1 MQTFKDVFSCVCL
14 VKECEPILNSTIKK
28 LNINKEDN
36 SVDLLL
42 SPSQLIRKSD
52 INKYERYLKS
62 QLKLDSIDIETIY
75 PKDMFTVSYIDDILY
90 TANKFNYIVNGYFN
104 DAEYKVIDDDL
115 FISLKHGGKDFIVGS
130 NTDKFIESQI
140 NKEFGLNL
148 NVKFDGVLTLT
159 KDCEE
164 YKHLKSFQ
172 PANSSNN
179 IGSGYDYP
187 EPPPSP
193 EFDPNS
199 MCPPPPDDISSFA
212 PNEMQVEEKT
222 KKRSVSKAGTYPPNV
237 PIIHGTEE
245 VFLGKGF
252 KAELTPLG
260 EVGQDTGSVFVWG
273 DVFDSNIIE
282 TRDKKHII
290 CSIFITDYTGSSILK
305 LFLDTSER
313 GKIEGLKNG
322 TTIIVKGDASYD
334 KYEREVTIRTRDIMT
349 AKKRERT
356 DLGKEKRVELH
367 CHTNM
372 SQLDGMT
379 PAGEL
384 VKRAHAWGHK
394 AIAIT
399 DHGVAQA
406 FPDAMNAE
414 EAIDDENFKVI
425 YGVEAYFVDD
435 VVDGVKGDDQR
446 SLDGEFIVFDLETT
460 GLSAKK
466 ERIIEIGAVRVVG
479 GEIKDSFS
487 SFVNPERPIPPRI
500 TELTGIT
507 DSMVADAPHEEEA
520 IKNFFDFCGKDAVFV
535 AHNADFDCGFL
546 KETSNRLGL
555 EFNNTYI
562 DTVVISRKL
571 YPDLKNHKLD
581 TVAKYLKLDD
591 FNHHRACDDAKIL
604 ADIFLV
610 MIENLKEKQTS
621 TIDQIN
627 QKIVG
632 SDPKKLPSY
641 HQIILVKN
649 KTGLKNLYRL
659 ISYSNLKYF
668 HKKPRIPKSELMKY
682 REGLI
687 IGSACEAGQLYK
699 AVVAGSNFDKLKE
712 IASFYDFLEIQ
723 PLGNNEFMVR
733 NGMVPSDNTIKD
745 YNRTIVKLGE
755 VLNIPVVATG
765 DVHFI
770 DKEDSIFRAILMA
783 GQGFKDADLQAP
795 LYFKTTDEMLKEF
808 SYLGEDKAYEV
819 VVTNT
824 QKIADM
830 TEKIRPIP
838 KGTYP
843 PSIDGAEEDLQRIT
857 HEKAREI
864 YGDPLPEI
872 VSKRLE
878 KELDSIIKHG
888 FAVLYIIAQKLVWKS
903 EEDGYHVGSRGS
915 VGSSFVATMA
925 GISEVNPLPPHYVCP
940 KCKHSEFITDGSV
953 GSGFDL
959 EYKECPICGTPYV
972 RNGHDIPFETFLG
985 FNGDKAPDID
995 LNFSG
1000 EYQATAH
1007 KYTEELFGKSHVFK
1021 AGTIA
1026 TVADKTAFGYVKNY
1040 LSERDRVVSKAEEN
1054 RLTIGCTGVK
1064 RTTGQHPGG
1073 MVVVPNDYEVYD
1085 FTPVQHPA
1093 DAADSD
1099 IITTH
1104 FDFHSLHDTIL
1115 KLDNLGHDVPTLY
1128 KYLEDLTGINVN
1140 DVDMSDQQVI
1150 SLFTS
1155 PEALGVTEEEI
1166 DCNTGTLAL
1175 PEMGT
1180 PFVRQML
1187 IEAQPKKFSDLLQ
1200 ISGLSHG
1207 TDVWLGNA
1215 SDLIANGTCTI
1226 SEVIGTR
1233 DSIMLYLIHKGLD
1246 PNMAFKIMEIT
1257 RKGKATK
1264 LLTEEHIKAM
1274 KACDV
1279 PDWYIDSCLKIKYM
1293 FPKAHAAAYVIAAI
1307 RLGWFKLHRPTEFYA
1322 AHFTVRGEDFDA
1334 DTVMKGKEFTKLKI
1348 EDLKIRGNDLSVKE
1362 ASVLET
1368 LQIAYEM
1375 MARGYEFLPIDLY
1388 KSHATRYLVEDGKVR
1403 LPFSSLKGVGI
1414 NAAYNIYDAAKEGEF
1429 ISADEIVVRASVS
1442 KSVVE
1447 MLKLSGALNGLPD
1460 SSQTSLFG

>member
-1 MQTFKDVFSCVCL
+1 MQTFKDVFSKVCL
-14 VKECEPILNSTIKK
+14 VKECEPIFNSTIKN
-28 LNINKEDN
+28 LSIDKEANAVAVTISSDELLRKN
-36 SVDLLL
+36 DL
-42 SPSQLIRKSD
+42 
-52 INKYERYLKS
+52 NKYEKYIQH
-62 QLKLDSIDIETIY
+62 QLGLDSFYIKTQYDKEL
-75 PKDMFTVSYIDDILY
+75 FSLSYIDEILY
-90 TANKFNYIVNGYFN
+90 TANKFNYIVKGYFN
-104 DAEYKVIDDDL
+104 DATYTIDGSTIKID
-115 FISLKHGGKDFIVGS
+115 LKHGGKEFIQES
-130 NTDKFIESQI
+130 NTDKFIEEQI
-140 NKEFGLNL
+140 KEEFDIDYTVSL
-148 NVKFDGVLTLT
+148 DGVVNINQNSEQFQ
-159 KDCEE
+159 DIIA
-164 YKHLKSFQ
+164 KSRRQ
-172 PANSSNN
+172 RS
-179 IGSGYDYP
+179 P
-187 EPPPSP
+187 EPPPPP
-193 EFDPNS
+193 EFDPDS
-199 MCPPPPDDISSFA
+199 MCPPPPSDEEMGYPQEVKKQSSKGNGSISKDI
-212 PNEMQVEEKT
+212 
-222 KKRSVSKAGTYPPNV
+222 
-237 PIIHGTEE
+237 PIIQGSESAHI
-245 VFLGKGF
+245 GKAF
-252 KAELTPLG
+252 RVNEIIPLI
-260 EVGQDTGSVFVWG
+260 EIGQDSGAVTVWG
-273 DVFDSNIIE
+273 DVFFSSVIE

-290 CSIFITDYTGSSILK
+290 CSIYITDYTSSSILK
-305 LFLDTSER
+305 LFLTPEER
-313 GKIEGLKNG
+313 EKVDSLKNG
-322 TTIIVKGDASYD
+322 TTVIVKGDASYD
-334 KYEREVTIRTRDIMT
+334 KYEREVTIRAKSIMT
-349 AKKRERT
+349 AEKQKRM
-356 DLGKEKRVELH
+356 DNAKEKRVELH

-379 PAGEL
+379 PADKL
-384 VKRAHAWGHK
+384 VKRAYEWGHK

-435 VVDGVKGDDQR
+435 LVEGVKGNDNR
-446 SLDGEFIVFDLETT
+446 SLDSEFIVFDLETT
-460 GLSAKK
+460 GLSAKN
-466 ERIIEIGAVRVVG
+466 ERIIEIGAVRVSN

-487 SFVNPERPIPPRI
+487 SFVNPQKPIPQKI
-500 TELTGIT
+500 TELTGIK
-507 DSMVADAPHEEEA
+507 DSMVEDAPFEEEA
-520 IKNFFDFCGKDAVFV
+520 YKSFMKFCGENAVFV
-535 AHNADFDCGFL
+535 AHNADFDCGFM
-546 KETSNRLGL
+546 KETAERLGL

-562 DTVVISRKL
+562 DTVVLARQLFPGI
-571 YPDLKNHKLD
+571 KNYKLD

-604 ADIFLV
+604 ADIFLL
-610 MIENLKEKQTS
+610 MIERLKEVETENIS
-621 TIDQIN
+621 QIN
-627 QKIVG
+627 QNLVG

-649 KTGLKNLYRL
+649 KVGLKNLYRL

-668 HKKPRIPKSELMKY
+668 YKKPRIPRSELIKY

-699 AVVAGSNFDKLKE
+699 AVISGTSYDRLKK

-723 PLGNNEFMVR
+723 PLGNNEFMIR
-733 NGMVPSDNTIKD
+733 NEMVPNDTAIKD

-755 VLNIPVVATG
+755 DLNIPVVATG

-770 DKEDSIFRAILMA
+770 DEKDKTFRAILMA

-795 LYFKTTDEMLKEF
+795 LYLKTTDEMLEEF

-819 VVTNT
+819 VIKNP
-824 QKIADM
+824 QRIADM

-857 HEKAREI
+857 HEKAKEI
-864 YGDPLPEI
+864 YGDPLPDI

-915 VGSSFVATMA
+915 VGSSFIATMA

-940 KCKHSEFITDGSV
+940 KCKNSEFITDGSV

-959 EYKECPICGTPYV
+959 EYKECPLCGTPYI

-1000 EYQATAH
+1000 EYQSTAH

-1026 TVADKTAFGYVKNY
+1026 TVADKTAYGYVKNY
-1040 LSERDRVVSKAEEN
+1040 LNERDRVVSKAEEE

-1093 DAADSD
+1093 DASESD

-1140 DVDMSDQQVI
+1140 DVDMSDKDVI

-1155 PEALGVTEEEI
+1155 PDALGVTEEQI

-1233 DSIMLYLIHKGLD
+1233 DSIMLYLIQKGLD

-1274 KACDV
+1274 KDCNV

-1322 AHFTVRGEDFDA
+1322 AHFTVRGEDFEA
-1334 DTVMKGKEFTKLKI
+1334 DTVIKGKDFLKHRI
-1348 EDLKIRGNDLSVKE
+1348 DSLKRQEKELKSQGKKGLSVKD
-1362 ASVLET
+1362 ASIFET
-1368 LQIAYEM
+1368 LQIANEM
-1375 MARGYEFLPIDLY
+1375 MERGFEFLPIDLY

-1403 LPFSSLKGVGI
+1403 LPFSALKGVGI
-1414 NAAYNIYDAAKEGEF
+1414 NAANSIYEAAKQGEF
-1429 ISADEIVVRASVS
+1429 IAADEIVSRAGVS
-1442 KSVVE
+1442 KAVVE
-1447 MLKLSGALNGLPD
+1447 SLRDVGALRDLPD